1 MFCWLIQRIVIRD
14 FPRGGFDLFLLDSK
28 MLPHFVSSSK
38 ATYTPLLAWWLGIK
52 PEIIFYDRLER
63 KHGTSRW
70 TFKKKLVAFF
80 DVILGFSTAPLR
92 VGTAIGSLV
101 AFVGLFYGLI
111 VVVSALLG
119 KVPVSGFATI
129 VSLMSFLLGV
139 VIVMLGLIGEYVA
152 RIFNEINKRPEVVIE
167 KVY

>member
-1 MFCWLIQRIVIRD
+1 MIRD

-38 ATYTPLLAWWLGIK
+38 AMYTPLLAWWLGIK

-70 TFKKKLVAFF
+70 IFKKKIVAFF
-80 DVILGFSTAPLR
+80 DVILGFSAAPLR
-92 VGTAIGSLV
+92 VVTAIGSLV
-101 AFVGLFYGLI
+101 AFVSFSFGLI

-119 KVPVSGFATI
+119 RVPVSGFATI

-139 VIVMLGLIGEYVA
+139 IVAMLGLIGEYVA
-152 RIFNEINKRPEVVIE
+152 RIFNEINKRPEAVIE